1 MHLGDGQGQKTLKT
15 VEEDRD
21 VRDENTLYWLWL
33 AQKCGVASKQFGRLI
48 DKYDDPFDIYGLS
61 DDEVE
66 QLDGIDTSLKAKLC
80 QKDLENAYSILK
92 YCKENRVDIISYSD
106 ARYPSRLKNTE
117 DAPVLLYCLGRFPDF
132 NSSLCIGMVGT
143 RKMSEYGKQSAYKIA
158 YELASA
164 NAIVVSGMALGV
176 DGTAACGALAAG
188 GITVAVLGCGI
199 STAYPKE
206 HKRLME
212 EIAKKGAVITE
223 YPPNEPPRA
232 HNFPKRNR
240 IISGLCQGVLVVE
253 GSQSSGAMI
262 TARRAIDQG
271 REVFALP
278 GKIDESNSGG
288 PNELIREGAYA
299 ALSSEDILAHYQFL
313 YGDVIDFGKHTKAKK
328 KNAAADVDAALK
340 KYGVG
345 SRELPKYSNRRDAR
359 SGDGEI
365 AIESSEPI
373 KTETAQKN
381 EEIAPEQTHAEPRE
395 TLADDSAALLAT
407 LDEETR
413 RVFEA
418 LPIDKAVSPDSLSA
432 LGIDIGA
439 AITAL
444 TMLELCG
451 LVSSLPGGLYVRR

>member
-1 MHLGDGQGQKTLKT
+1 M
-15 VEEDRD
+15 
-21 VRDENTLYWLWL
+21 RDENTLYWIWL
-33 AQKCGVASKQFGRLI
+33 SEKCGAASKQFGRLI
-48 DKYDDPFDIYGLS
+48 DKYDDPFEIYGLS
-61 DDEVE
+61 GDEIE
-66 QLDGIDTSLKAKLC
+66 QLDGINTSLKAKLC
-80 QKDLENAYSILK
+80 EKDLEHSYSILK
-92 YCKENRVDIISYSD
+92 YCKENRVDVISYSD
-106 ARYPSRLKNTE
+106 MRYPARLKNIE
-117 DAPVLLYCLGRFPDF
+117 DAPILLYCLGRFPDF
-132 NSSLCIGMVGT
+132 NSSLCIGIVGT
-143 RKMSEYGKQSAYKIA
+143 RKMSEYGKQSSYKIA

-164 NAIVVSGMALGV
+164 GAVVVSGMALGV

-188 GITVAVLGCGI
+188 GLTVAVLGCGI
-199 STAYPKE
+199 ATAYPKE

-223 YPPNEPPRA
+223 YPPNESPRA

-299 ALSSEDILAHYQFL
+299 ALGSDDILAHYHFL
-313 YGDVIDFGKHTKAKK
+313 YGDVIDLGKHTKAKK
-328 KNAAADVDAALK
+328 KCAAADADAALK

-345 SRELPKYSNRRDAR
+345 SKELPKYSDRRGRTSVDK
-359 SGDGEI
+359 EFP
-365 AIESSEPI
+365 IETNDTFETPI
-373 KTETAQKN
+373 KKEDATEKIEKIEKIEESKN
-381 EEIAPEQTHAEPRE
+381 
-395 TLADDSAALLAT
+395 TLADNSAEVLDS
-407 LDEETR
+407 LDAETR
-413 RVFEA
+413 KVFEV
-418 LPIDKAVSPDSLSA
+418 LPIDKAISPDALSA

-451 LVSSLPGGLYVRR
+451 LVSSLPGGLYVRK